1 MANKWNTTD
10 IEKIS
15 TAFVQKTIETCFQE
29 KTKMSGEQIVT
40 ATEYPQINYFV
51 LREIFNRWETETAR
65 FKSAFF
71 DFENPEVQKSF
82 TEFKNTLSR
91 YISVDKEGFKELLN
105 HATKKT
111 LELYLQPE
119 AFFVS
124 DFRNLPDFKLS
135 QSWLVKNSIFF
146 KDYNWV
152 IESLSE
158 SLGSSDNWIYAN
170 QALEDVKNLLKNR
183 PEDFTETV
191 NAIAREAGFE
201 LEEEPKVEVKPKV
214 EENDNLSFFER
225 LVANPP
231 RPTSTFQEPEISAFD
246 RIVSRF
252 PKEEVAVTIT
262 EPVHVAEVLP
272 VIDVPK
278 PVIEEV
284 AKPVIVADKTAV
296 VVETKSVFDG
306 LSIPTLNDRLSSS
319 DGNSLSD
326 VHQRSRIESL
336 KGSMTLNQRFSFLN
350 SLFAADLVTFENALN
365 EVEKSTDFEQARE
378 VLNANYS
385 SRFSWNTTGDDY
397 LEFMNLVKRRFS

>member
-272 VIDVPK
+272 VIEVPK
-278 PVIEEV
+278 PVIEV

>member
-29 KTKMSGEQIVT
+29 KTKISGEQIVT

-82 TEFKNTLSR
+82 AEFKNTLSR

-105 HATKKT
+105 QATKKT

-124 DFRNLPDFKLS
+124 DFRNLPDFKLT
-135 QSWLVKNSIFF
+135 QAWLVKNNVFF

-152 IESLSE
+152 IQSLSE
-158 SLGSSDNWIYAN
+158 SLGSPDNWIYAN

-191 NAIAREAGFE
+191 NAIAKEAGFE
-201 LEEEPKVEVKPKV
+201 LEVPKVEEKPKV

-231 RPTSTFQEPEISAFD
+231 KPTSTFHEPEISAFD

-262 EPVHVAEVLP
+262 EPVHVAEV
-272 VIDVPK
+272 VVER
-278 PVIEEV
+278 PVIEV
-284 AKPVIVADKTAV
+284 PKPVIVADKTAV

-350 SLFAADLVTFENALN
+350 SLFGADLVTFENALN
-365 EVEKSTDFEQARE
+365 QAEQSSSFEQAKE
-378 VLNANYS
+378 VLNTNYS
-385 SRFSWNTTGDDY
+385 SRFRWNTTGDDY
-397 LEFMNLVKRRFS
+397 SEFMSLVKRRFS

>member
-191 NAIAREAGFE
+191 NAIAR
-201 LEEEPKVEVKPKV
+201 
-214 EENDNLSFFER
+214 DLSFFER

-272 VIDVPK
+272 VIEVPK
-278 PVIEEV
+278 PVIEV